1 MILSQFFVQFF
12 KFIILF
18 QFQENEKKRYR
29 AEQQRLNIKQDRQ
42 REEVRAAGETALRE
56 LEQLQN
62 EKRRALMA
70 HEAAKVR
77 SLEERYAAEL
87 REWRAQLA
95 PRKQVSK
102 FAMIER
108 FLYIH
113 LLKRRIVNLYDKR
126 GEEFKFSFLIFF
138 YSKLFGVS
146 FLYIIY

>member
-1 MILSQFFVQFF
+1 MNV
-12 KFIILF
+12 
-18 QFQENEKKRYR
+18 
-29 AEQQRLNIKQDRQ
+29 KQDRQ

-87 REWRAQLA
+87 REWRSQLA

-102 FAMIER
+102 FDTH
-108 FLYIH
+108 FQ
-113 LLKRRIVNLYDKR
+113 
-126 GEEFKFSFLIFF
+126 
-138 YSKLFGVS
+138 
-146 FLYIIY
+146 